1 MVDINDPRNY
11 KRCQRKQYKIW
22 CCKLPKGT
30 YAINVFEQHEIWR
43 QLNGRSIIT
52 YDEAKKRGILQLL
65 DNLTLSGRVYKVV
78 TDNDFL
84 LSGTQGEVWLAK
96 LDKIAKTYRLQN
108 GMPITPQSLNR
119 MIKRIRYSTIID
131 WFEVETLSTQEGI
144 NMACHVPKT
153 QRGEI
158 ATSWG
163 AKLTVNGVGV
173 SHGTG
178 DFIVCEMLPN
188 GMPNLNDRWV
198 VNGLI
203 FVDTYDNINF
213 SDEIKSR
220 KSTPPRKPKSI
231 LSI

>member
-11 KRCQRKQYKIW
+11 KRCQKKQYKIW
-22 CCKLPKGT
+22 CCKPPKGT
-30 YAINVFEQHEIWR
+30 YAINAFEQHEIWR
-43 QLNGRSIIT
+43 RLNGRSIIT
-52 YDEAKKRGILQLL
+52 YGEAEKKGMVQLL
-65 DNLTLSGRVYKVV
+65 DNLASSGKVYKVMA
-78 TDNDFL
+78 DNDFL

-96 LDKIAKTYRLQN
+96 IDKIARTYRLQN
-108 GMPITPQSLNR
+108 GTPITPQSLNR
-119 MIKRIRYSTIID
+119 MAKKIGYEVVID
-131 WFEVETLSTQEGI
+131 WFGVETLSSQGGI

-163 AKLTVNGVGV
+163 ARLTINGVGV

-178 DFIVCEMLPN
+178 DFIVCGMLPN

-203 FVDTYDNINF
+203 FVDTYDNRSF
-213 SDEIKSR
+213 SGEIKSG
-220 KSTPPRKPKSI
+220 KSTVPRKPKSI